1 MVSCWKSLGSSARE
15 LLLPGLG
22 FVVRSFGVSGLQF
35 HGFMIQNLGCR
46 RNEQQNT
53 ENGKNWLR
61 VQGSRIKL
69 HGSVQGAGFRAQ
81 GSGCRVQGAGCR
93 VQDAGSM
100 VQAHRKKQSGE
111 ILV

>member
-1 MVSCWKSLGSSARE
+1 MGSSARE